1 MKPLFTYMIHDRICL
16 IQHYFDQEESGLSIL
31 VYQVGL
37 GLSIQVNQSYQ
48 KQEGLA
54 IQIYQI
60 E

>member
-1 MKPLFTYMIHDRICL
+1 MIHDRICL

-48 KQEGLA
+48 KQEGLS
-54 IQIYQI
+54 IQIDQV